1 VVNIDGLVVVV
12 LEELVPPPPPPHPFR
27 SRNNIKNTVEILMR
41 ILIEIDQPPSF

>member
-27 SRNNIKNTVEILMR
+27 SRIKIKDTVEILIR
-41 ILIEIDQPPSF
+41 IMIEID